1 MHMFHKLSKKFVIVI
16 EFPLF
21 LGRDPAGIPHPDGSK
36 QDLYEASHGGRVL
49 AMAPGL
55 DELNIL
61 KFKVASYDR
70 TQQKMAFID
79 NKRKADFDHIS
90 GTKMRTLAR
99 DGMEPPQGFMAPK
112 AWQVLAKHYQE
123 HVNGAN

>member
-1 MHMFHKLSKKFVIVI
+1 
-16 EFPLF
+16 
-21 LGRDPAGIPHPDGSK
+21 
-36 QDLYEASHGGRVL
+36 
-49 AMAPGL
+49 MAPGL

-123 HVNGAN
+123 YVNGAN